1 MTGVPIDANM
11 EYAGNFFT
19 LLTPFTLLGGV
30 TMLLVLTF
38 HGLLFLKLKNG
49 VQAIEDRV
57 KALGTKLGLV
67 MLVVTVAWVVFAAF
81 KTRLLT
87 NGPIAII
94 AVALAAVLL
103 ILSVLLQAKGL
114 DGKAFICSSLA
125 IVMVVVTVFFSM
137 FPNVMISTLA
147 DGVSLT
153 IYNASSTPKTLK
165 IMTIVALTA
174 VPIVLAYLVWSYWVF
189 RKRVTEK
196 HLHY

>member
-38 HGLLFLKLKNG
+38 HGMLFLKLKNG
-49 VQAIEDRV
+49 VKTIEDRI
-57 KALGTKLGLV
+57 KAISTKLGLV

-81 KTRLLT
+81 QTQLLT
-87 NGPIAII
+87 NGIIPIIT
-94 AVALAAVLL
+94 VALAAVLL
-103 ILSVLLQAKGL
+103 ILAVLLQAKGL

-137 FPNVMISTLA
+137 FPKVMISTLP
-147 DGVSLT
+147 GGLSLD
-153 IYNASSTPKTLK
+153 IYNASSSPKTLQ
-165 IMTIVALTA
+165 IMTVVALVM

-189 RKRVTEK
+189 RKRVTDK
-196 HLHY
+196 DLHY